1 MNKQYLTDA
10 LNNALVYALSHDKQ
24 LMALGASMDDL
35 TLYPYTDDQGQE
47 IYIKA
52 RFDTDKGKWIKPFYL
67 DGTRYKMAMPK
78 LTQKP
83 LYNLP
88 RLLGADVVYVV
99 EGEKCADCLIQIGLT
114 ATTFGGATSL
124 KGHDLTPLQGKKC
137 VLWCDNDN
145 SGYEWLD
152 KLIIAL
158 NELKITYDVI
168 DTDSITLANGEPL
181 GDKDDC
187 FDYVQ
192 SHFADG
198 NDYAG
203 VANLIERLPLVDMA
217 IVDNKSPDDELQIQ
231 ELTAKKEQL
240 QRTIERLASLDDME
254 LHLSLK
260 DVSKRYGLPQAKIL
274 QFVGDYKQGALFP
287 TVEPHPNSVTADEL
301 YNELYTLADNHIIM
315 DEPLKVA
322 FVLWVIFSYVV
333 ELADFAPIAWI
344 TAPEKACGKTTLLGL
359 FERVV
364 NKPLAVSNISPA
376 VMYRV
381 IESYKPTLLV
391 DEIDTFLNKNDEALG
406 IINAGHSKTTSKV
419 ARFDNDEKRT
429 RFFDTFGA
437 KVFCGIGGMK
447 GTFTS
452 RAIKFE
458 LRRKTNQ
465 DEAILGI
472 NTQDL
477 PTAKTEL
484 IKAKIARWTT
494 DNKGAIMTAHVERL
508 PIADRD
514 FNNWYMLLQIA
525 HALGVYDTAKQACL
539 SLCQVEHEPSLNE
552 QLLMDIRDILG
563 NRARIGT
570 TELLEKLTANS
581 EMQWQTYNR
590 GQALSQYQ
598 LAKKLAQFG
607 IKSKNARAGH
617 AVVKHYFGNELRAIF
632 DRYLPPPKQD
642 DFNPFA

>member
-10 LNNALVYALSHDKQ
+10 LNNALAYALSHDKQ
-24 LMALGASMDDL
+24 LMALGAGMDDL
-35 TLYPYTDDQGQE
+35 TIYPYTNEQGQE

-52 RFDTDKGKWIKPFYL
+52 RFDTGKGKWIKPFYF
-67 DGTRYKMAMPK
+67 DGTSYKMAMPK
-78 LTQKP
+78 LDKKP
-83 LYNLP
+83 LYHLP
-88 RLLGADVVYVV
+88 RLQTADVVYVV
-99 EGEKCADCLIQIGLT
+99 EGEKCADCLTQIGLT

-145 SGYEWLD
+145 SGYEWLS
-152 KLIIAL
+152 KLITAL
-158 NELKITYDVI
+158 NELKIAYEVI

-181 GDKDDC
+181 GDKADC

-192 SHFADG
+192 SYLADG
-198 NDYAG
+198 QDYAG
-203 VANLIERLPLVDMA
+203 VLSLIEQLPLMDMA
-217 IVDNKSPDDELQIQ
+217 DLDDDELQAQ

-240 QRTIERLASLDDME
+240 QRTIELLARLDDME

-287 TVEPHPNSVTADEL
+287 TIQPHPNAVTADEL
-301 YNELYTLADNHIIM
+301 YNELYALTDNHMIM
-315 DEPLKVA
+315 DEYLKVA

-333 ELADFAPIAWI
+333 ELSDFAPIAWI

-419 ARFDNDEKRT
+419 ARFDHDEKRT

-465 DEAILGI
+465 DKAILGI
-472 NTQDL
+472 NAQDL

-484 IKAKIARWTT
+484 IKAKIARWVT
-494 DNKGAIMTAHVERL
+494 DNKGAMMSAHVERL

-514 FNNWYMLLQIA
+514 FDNWYILLQIA
-525 HALGVYDTAKQACL
+525 HALGVYDVAKNACL

-563 NRARIGT
+563 NRERIST
-570 TELLEKLTANS
+570 TELLTALTDN
-581 EMQWQTYNR
+581 EELQWATYNR
-590 GQALSQYQ
+590 GQPLSQHQ
-598 LAKKLAQFG
+598 LSKRLSQFG
-607 IKSKNARAGH
+607 VKSKNARTGQ
-617 AVVKHYFGNELRAIF
+617 AVIKHYFGNELRAVF
-632 DRYLPPPKQD
+632 NRYLPAPKQD
-642 DFNPFA
+642 DFNPFI

>member
-10 LNNALVYALSHDKQ
+10 LNNALAYALSHDKQ
-24 LMALGASMDDL
+24 LMVLGAGMDDL
-35 TLYPYTDDQGQE
+35 TIYPYTNDQGQE

-52 RFDTDKGKWIKPFYL
+52 RFDSDKGKWIKPFYF
-67 DGTRYKMAMPK
+67 DGTSYKMAMPK
-78 LTQKP
+78 LDKKP
-83 LYNLP
+83 LYHLP
-88 RLLGADVVYVV
+88 RLPSADVVYVV
-99 EGEKCADCLIQIGLT
+99 EGEKCADCLTQIGLT

-137 VLWCDNDN
+137 VLWADKDN
-145 SGYEWLD
+145 SGYEWLG
-152 KLIIAL
+152 KLITAL
-158 NELKITYDVI
+158 DELKIAYDVI
-168 DTDSITLANGEPL
+168 DTDNIALANGEPL
-181 GDKDDC
+181 GDKADC

-192 SHFADG
+192 SYLADG
-198 NDYAG
+198 QDYAG
-203 VANLIERLPLVDMA
+203 VLSLIEQLPLMDMA
-217 IVDNKSPDDELQIQ
+217 DLDDDELQAQ

-240 QRTIERLASLDDME
+240 QRTIERLARLDDME
-254 LHLSLK
+254 LQLSLK
-260 DVSKRYGLPQAKIL
+260 DVSKRYGLPQDKIL
-274 QFVGDYKQGALFP
+274 QFVGDYKQGVLFP
-287 TVEPHPNSVTADEL
+287 TTQPHPNSVTSDEL
-301 YNELYTLADNHIIM
+301 YNELYALADNHMIM
-315 DEPLKVA
+315 DEYLKVA

-333 ELADFAPIAWI
+333 ELSDFAPIAWI

-465 DEAILGI
+465 DKAILGI
-472 NTQDL
+472 NAQDL

-484 IKAKIARWTT
+484 IKAKIARWTI
-494 DNKGAIMTAHVERL
+494 DNKGAMMTAHIEQL

-514 FNNWYMLLQIA
+514 FDNWYMLLQIA
-525 HALGVYDTAKQACL
+525 HALGVYDTAKNACL

-563 NRARIGT
+563 NRERIST
-570 TELLEKLTANS
+570 AELLTALTDN
-581 EMQWQTYNR
+581 EELQWATYNR
-590 GQALSQYQ
+590 GQPLSQHQ
-598 LAKKLAQFG
+598 LSKRLSQFG
-607 IKSKNARAGH
+607 IKSKNARTGQ
-617 AVVKHYFGNELRAIF
+617 AVIKHYFGNELRAIF
-632 DRYLPPPKQD
+632 NRYLPVPKQD
-642 DFNPFA
+642 DFNPFI